1 MKRRIRI
8 ITTAVSI
15 CLVFAVMCIGIY
27 AAAQVTINSTG
38 GNLSFNA
45 DNVLATVTL
54 KQGDF
59 SESDQKVSI
68 EEGYEELGSFA
79 FNNVTFATTQEEK
92 TFQVVVK
99 NDFAEGS
106 NIKISSKLTAS
117 VSGEDFKVTIEKGI
131 KTTGEEITGSAQVS
145 SGEAVDVSVG
155 ENVIYTVTVKF
166 VGEAN
171 NTASD
176 TLKFSLELTKAQA
189 AQA

>member
-27 AAAQVTINSTG
+27 AATQVTINGTG

-59 SESDQKVSI
+59 SDEEQKVEII
-68 EEGYEELGSFA
+68 ESGFKTEKDEFTFKS
-79 FNNVTFATTQEEK
+79 VTFGQTEETK

-106 NIKISSKLTAS
+106 NIKISSKLAAS
-117 VSGEDFKVTIEKGI
+117 VSDGNFEVTINNGTDDI
-131 KTTGEEITGSAQVS
+131 ASATAQ
-145 SGEAVDVSVG
+145 EVSVG
-155 ENVIYTVTVKF
+155 TDLTYTVTVKF
-166 VGEAN
+166 VGAADKI
-171 NTASD
+171 ASG
-176 TLKFSLELTKAQA
+176 TLTFSLELTKAQA
-189 AQA
+189 

>member
-1 MKRRIRI
+1 MRESRTASVSSVKRRGTEMKRRIRI

-79 FNNVTFATTQEEK
+79 FNNVTFATTQE
-92 TFQVVVK
+92 
-99 NDFAEGS
+99 
-106 NIKISSKLTAS
+106 
-117 VSGEDFKVTIEKGI
+117 
-131 KTTGEEITGSAQVS
+131 
-145 SGEAVDVSVG
+145 
-155 ENVIYTVTVKF
+155 
-166 VGEAN
+166 
-171 NTASD
+171 
-176 TLKFSLELTKAQA
+176 
-189 AQA
+189 

>member
-27 AAAQVTINSTG
+27 AAKQVTINGEG
-38 GNLSFNA
+38 GTLSFNA

-59 SESDQKVSI
+59 SDEEQKVEI
-68 EEGYEELGSFA
+68 GEEHAGTGSFT
-79 FNNVTFATTQEEK
+79 FKDVTFATTQEEK

-117 VSGEDFKVTIEKGI
+117 VSDGNFEVTINNGTDDI
-131 KTTGEEITGSAQVS
+131 ASATAQ
-145 SGEAVDVSVG
+145 EVSVG
-155 ENVIYTVTVKF
+155 TDLTYTVTVKF
-166 VGEAN
+166 VGAADKI
-171 NTASD
+171 ASG
-176 TLKFSLELTKAQA
+176 TLTFSLELTKAQA
-189 AQA
+189 

>member
-27 AAAQVTINSTG
+27 AAAQVTINGTG

-68 EEGYEELGSFA
+68 EEGYEGPGSFA

-117 VSGEDFKVTIEKGI
+117 VSGEDFKVTINNGTDDI
-131 KTTGEEITGSAQVS
+131 ASATAQ
-145 SGEAVDVSVG
+145 EVSVG
-155 ENVIYTVTVKF
+155 TDLTYTVTVKF
-166 VGEAN
+166 VGAAGK
-171 NTASD
+171 TASG
-176 TLKFSLELTKAQA
+176 TLTFSLELTKA
-189 AQA
+189 

>member
-27 AAAQVTINSTG
+27 AAAQVTINGTG
-38 GNLSFNA
+38 GTLSFNA

-68 EEGYEELGSFA
+68 EEGYEGTGA
-79 FNNVTFATTQEEK
+79 FTFKDVTFATTQEEK

-99 NDFAEGS
+99 NDFAAGS

-117 VSGEDFKVTIEKGI
+117 VSGENFKVTTEKGI
-131 KTTGEEITGSAQVS
+131 KTRGEEITGSAQVS

>member
-27 AAAQVTINSTG
+27 AATQVTINGTG
-38 GNLSFNA
+38 GKLSFNA

-68 EEGYEELGSFA
+68 EEGYEGPGSFT
-79 FNNVTFATTQEEK
+79 FKDVTFATTQEEK

-117 VSGEDFKVTIEKGI
+117 VSDGNFEVTINNGTDDI
-131 KTTGEEITGSAQVS
+131 ASATAQ
-145 SGEAVDVSVG
+145 EVSVG
-155 ENVIYTVTVKF
+155 TDLTYTVTVKF
-166 VGEAN
+166 VGAADKI
-171 NTASD
+171 ASG
-176 TLKFSLELTKAQA
+176 TLTFSLELTKAQA
-189 AQA
+189 